1 MEKIKHNYKD
11 NTFCAL
17 FSEKKNLIELYN
29 ALSGS
34 SFDMDTPVEIV
45 TLDNT
50 FFGDR
55 ENDLSFIIDNRW
67 IVLAEQQSTLCP
79 NIPLRML
86 VYLARQY
93 ENLVFSRDIYSRKLV
108 KIPTPELYVFYNGPQ
123 DAPVEQ
129 IMKLSDAFIVECDT
143 IALEVTVK
151 FINVNYEK
159 GAEILKRCKAME
171 GYSLLLHMIREECEA
186 TGDLKP
192 AIENCIRKCVEKG
205 IIADF
210 LKEHGGDV
218 MSFLFEKLTREECE
232 AIREADGFE
241 EGYAK
246 GEAAGIEL
254 GKAAGIELG
263 KAEGIELG
271 KAEGI
276 ELGKAEGYQQGE
288 IAGMAQGEL
297 KVASAMKAKGM
308 TISEICEIT
317 GLKPEQVEE
326 L

>member
-1 MEKIKHNYKD
+1 MKNVKHNYKD

-29 ALSGS
+29 ALTGS

-67 IVLAEQQSTLCP
+67 IILAEQQSTLCP

-86 VYLARQY
+86 VYVARQY
-93 ENLVFSRDIYSRKLV
+93 ESLVFSREIYSRKLV
-108 KIPTPELYVFYNGPQ
+108 NIPTPELYVFYNGPQ

-129 IMKLSDAFIVECDT
+129 EMKLSDAFIADCDK

-159 GAEILKRCKAME
+159 GAEILNRCKAME
-171 GYSLLLHMIREECEA
+171 GYSLLIHMIREESEA
-186 TGDLKP
+186 TGELKT
-192 AIENCIRKCVEKG
+192 AIENCIRKCVEDG
-205 IIADF
+205 ILADF
-210 LKEHGGDV
+210 LKEHGGEV

-246 GEAAGIEL
+246 GEAAGFER
-254 GKAAGIELG
+254 GEASGIVR
-263 KAEGIELG
+263 
-271 KAEGI
+271 
-276 ELGKAEGYQQGE
+276 
-288 IAGMAQGEL
+288 GEL
-297 KVASAMKAKGM
+297 SGRLEVAGAMKARGM

-317 GLKPEQVEE
+317 GLKPEQVKE

>member
-1 MEKIKHNYKD
+1 MANAKRNYKD

-17 FSEKKNLIELYN
+17 FSEKRNLIELYN

-34 SFDMDTPVEIV
+34 NFDMDTPVEIV

-67 IVLAEQQSTLCP
+67 IVLAEQQSTLSP

-86 VYLARQY
+86 VYVARQY

-108 KIPTPELYVFYNGPQ
+108 KIPTPELYVFYNGTQ

-129 IMKLSDAFIVECDT
+129 EMKLSDAFMAECDK
-143 IALEVTVK
+143 IALEVAVK

-186 TGDLKP
+186 TGELKT
-192 AIENCIRKCVEKG
+192 AIEKCIRKCVEEG

-210 LKEHGGDV
+210 LKEHGGEV

-246 GEAAGIEL
+246 GIEKGEASGFAKGKIEGYEEGEAA
-254 GKAAGIELG
+254 
-263 KAEGIELG
+263 
-271 KAEGI
+271 
-276 ELGKAEGYQQGE
+276 
-288 IAGMAQGEL
+288 GEL
-297 KVASAMKAKGM
+297 KVAGAMKAKGM
-308 TISEICEIT
+308 TTNEICEIT
-317 GLKPEQVEE
+317 GLKRSQIEE

>member
-1 MEKIKHNYKD
+1 MAKVKNDYKD

-17 FSEKKNLIELYN
+17 FSEKK
-29 ALSGS
+29 
-34 SFDMDTPVEIV
+34 
-45 TLDNT
+45 
-50 FFGDR
+50 
-55 ENDLSFIIDNRW
+55 
-67 IVLAEQQSTLCP
+67 
-79 NIPLRML
+79 
-86 VYLARQY
+86 
-93 ENLVFSRDIYSRKLV
+93 NLVFSRDIYSRKLV

-129 IMKLSDAFIVECDT
+129 EMKLSDAFMAECDR

-186 TGDLKP
+186 TGELKT
-192 AIENCIRKCVEKG
+192 AIENCIRKCVEEG

-210 LKEHGGDV
+210 LKEHGGEV

-246 GEAAGIEL
+246 GIEKGEAAGFEKGEASGFAK
-254 GKAAGIELG
+254 GKT
-263 KAEGIELG
+263 
-271 KAEGI
+271 
-276 ELGKAEGYQQGE
+276 EGYEEGE
-288 IAGMAQGEL
+288 AAGEL
-297 KVASAMKAKGM
+297 KVARAMKAKGM
-308 TISEICEIT
+308 TINEICEIT
-317 GLKPEQVEE
+317 GLKRSQVEE

>member
-1 MEKIKHNYKD
+1 MAKVKNNYKD

-86 VYLARQY
+86 VYVARQY
-93 ENLVFSRDIYSRKLV
+93 ENLVFSRDIYSRKLL

-129 IMKLSDAFIVECDT
+129 EMKLSDAFMAECDK
-143 IALEVTVK
+143 IAIEVTVK

-159 GAEILKRCKAME
+159 GAEILKGCKTMK

-186 TGDLKP
+186 TGELKT
-192 AIENCIRKCVEKG
+192 AIENCIRKCVEEG

-210 LKEHGGDV
+210 LKEHWGEV

-246 GEAAGIEL
+246 GIEKGEASGFAKGKTEGYEEGEAA
-254 GKAAGIELG
+254 
-263 KAEGIELG
+263 
-271 KAEGI
+271 
-276 ELGKAEGYQQGE
+276 
-288 IAGMAQGEL
+288 GEL
-297 KVASAMKAKGM
+297 KVARAMKAKGM
-308 TISEICEIT
+308 TTNEICEIT
-317 GLKPEQVEE
+317 GLERSQVEE

>member
-1 MEKIKHNYKD
+1 MANAKRNYKD

-17 FSEKKNLIELYN
+17 FSEKRNLIELYN

-67 IVLAEQQSTLCP
+67 IVLAEQQSTLSP

-86 VYLARQY
+86 VYVARQY

-129 IMKLSDAFIVECDT
+129 EMKLSDAFMAECDK
-143 IALEVTVK
+143 IALEVAVK

-186 TGDLKP
+186 TGELKT
-192 AIENCIRKCVEKG
+192 AIEKCIRKCVEEG

-210 LKEHGGDV
+210 LKEHGGEV

-246 GEAAGIEL
+246 GIEKGEASGFAKGKTEGYEEGEAA
-254 GKAAGIELG
+254 
-263 KAEGIELG
+263 
-271 KAEGI
+271 
-276 ELGKAEGYQQGE
+276 
-288 IAGMAQGEL
+288 GEL
-297 KVASAMKAKGM
+297 KVAGAMKAKGM
-308 TISEICEIT
+308 TTNEICEIT
-317 GLKPEQVEE
+317 GLKRSQVEE

>member
-1 MEKIKHNYKD
+1 MANAKRNYKD

-17 FSEKKNLIELYN
+17 FSEKRNLIELYN

-86 VYLARQY
+86 VYVARQY

-129 IMKLSDAFIVECDT
+129 EMKLSDAFMAECDR

-159 GAEILKRCKAME
+159 GAEILKGCKAMN
-171 GYSLLLHMIREECEA
+171 GYSLLLQMIREECEA
-186 TGDLKP
+186 TGELKT
-192 AIENCIRKCVEKG
+192 AIEKCIRKCVEEG

-210 LKEHGGDV
+210 LKEHGGEV

-246 GEAAGIEL
+246 GIEKGEASGFAKGKTEGYEEGEAA
-254 GKAAGIELG
+254 
-263 KAEGIELG
+263 
-271 KAEGI
+271 
-276 ELGKAEGYQQGE
+276 
-288 IAGMAQGEL
+288 GEL
-297 KVASAMKAKGM
+297 KVARAMKAKGM
-308 TISEICEIT
+308 TTNEICEIT

>member
-1 MEKIKHNYKD
+1 MAKVKNNYKD

-86 VYLARQY
+86 VYVARQY
-93 ENLVFSRDIYSRKLV
+93 ENLVFSRDIYSRKLL

-129 IMKLSDAFIVECDT
+129 EMKLSDAFMAECDK
-143 IALEVTVK
+143 IAIEVTVK

-159 GAEILKRCKAME
+159 GAEILKGCKTMK

-186 TGDLKP
+186 TGELKT
-192 AIENCIRKCVEKG
+192 AIENCIRKCVEEG

-210 LKEHGGDV
+210 LKEHGGEV

-246 GEAAGIEL
+246 GIEKGEASGFAK
-254 GKAAGIELG
+254 GKT
-263 KAEGIELG
+263 
-271 KAEGI
+271 
-276 ELGKAEGYQQGE
+276 EGYEEGE
-288 IAGMAQGEL
+288 TAGEL
-297 KVASAMKAKGM
+297 KVARAMKAKGM
-308 TISEICEIT
+308 TINEICEIT
-317 GLKPEQVEE
+317 GLKRSQVEE